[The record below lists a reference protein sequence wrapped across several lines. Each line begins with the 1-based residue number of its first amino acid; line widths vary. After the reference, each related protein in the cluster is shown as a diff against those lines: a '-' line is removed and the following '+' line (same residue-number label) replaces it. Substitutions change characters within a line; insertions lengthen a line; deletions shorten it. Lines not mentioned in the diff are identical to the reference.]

1 MDFIV
6 RILSFYNLII
16 LFVSYDD
23 TKQTKSIINN
33 AYIYKYIVESEQRER
48 EQMITYYLFF
58 KAIFNNRQT
67 VEENRNLK
75 NSTS

>member
-1 MDFIV
+1 MF
-6 RILSFYNLII
+6 L
-16 LFVSYDD
+16 VSKVFFSLAND

-48 EQMITYYLFF
+48 EHMNTYYLFF